1 MEGANYEHVYHQ
13 FVIRVDAENRDRIR
27 KRLSELGI
35 GTLIH
40 YPQSAHQMPA
50 YQGETIDPGGLK
62 NLLKLIPQILSLPMG
77 THIELN
83 QASEIAKLLVE
94 VANGK

>member
-1 MEGANYEHVYHQ
+1 
-13 FVIRVDAENRDRIR
+13 
-27 KRLSELGI
+27 
-35 GTLIH
+35 
-40 YPQSAHQMPA
+40 MPA
-50 YQGETIDPGGLK
+50 YQGEAIDPGGLK
-62 NLLKLIPQILSLPMG
+62 NTTKLIPQILSLPMG